1 MVSIEKTSDTLGSV
15 DVSFSPLLRLQHR
28 QSRREA
34 RRLLVANKQRVTPSG
49 GVEGATRRAGTLFSP
64 HCVASRLCS
73 TTTLRYLRLVGQ
85 KKRLQQ

>member
-1 MVSIEKTSDTLGSV
+1 MTQKKITTLGSV
-15 DVSFSPLLRLQHR
+15 GASFSSLLSLKKC

-34 RRLLVANKQRVTPSG
+34 RRLVVPNKQRVTQSG
-49 GVEGATRRAGTLFSP
+49 AFSGSTRRAGTLFVP

-73 TTTLRYLRLVGQ
+73 TTTLRSLRLVGH